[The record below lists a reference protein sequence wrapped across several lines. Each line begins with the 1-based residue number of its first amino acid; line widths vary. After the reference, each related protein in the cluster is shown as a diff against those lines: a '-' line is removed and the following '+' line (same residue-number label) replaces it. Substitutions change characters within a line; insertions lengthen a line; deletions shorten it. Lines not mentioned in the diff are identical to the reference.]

1 MIARSL
7 RQSATRLRSLDISLI
22 TKPRS
27 CTHLSL
33 THLPWTA
40 HVQGA
45 VNTLKWR
52 AENEGALGDRRIAGT
67 ELAAVLVQESKIFQ
81 SLGVDFVKSMIRC
94 SKTVILAPGS
104 SW

>member
-1 MIARSL
+1 M
-7 RQSATRLRSLDISLI
+7 
-22 TKPRS
+22 K
-27 CTHLSL
+27 C
-33 THLPWTA
+33 
-40 HVQGA
+40 
-45 VNTLKWR
+45 R

-67 ELAAVLVQESKIFQ
+67 ELAAVLAQESKIFQ

>member
-1 MIARSL
+1 
-7 RQSATRLRSLDISLI
+7 
-22 TKPRS
+22 
-27 CTHLSL
+27 
-33 THLPWTA
+33 LPCTA

-45 VNTLKWR
+45 VHTLKCR

-67 ELAAVLVQESKIFQ
+67 ELAAVLAQESKIFQ